1 LRCVDIILKCDGRT
15 DGQTDGLTDASTM
28 AKTRELHAVARRN
41 VGLNSF
47 QLSSGISQDFLLRI
61 LMTTCA
67 KNYENGFKFTK
78 KIVKNTLFFFSET
91 VYERRLR
98 RFDTATECHREIDKQ

>member
-1 LRCVDIILKCDGRT
+1 
-15 DGQTDGLTDASTM
+15 
-28 AKTRELHAVARRN
+28 
-41 VGLNSF
+41 
-47 QLSSGISQDFLLRI
+47 
-61 LMTTCA
+61 MTTCA